1 VTSVSPPESFVIFF
15 PRRYMPLS
23 RRGITPR
30 SASFS
35 PPLIVCVF
43 PVPVTPY
50 AKIVTSRPWKSDFKW
65 GATTHNQLCDWR
77 TAIHHTF
84 IGKELLLRGVHV
96 INAIERETK
105 FLCLVLGIGYPH
117 NVHYL
122 PITAAFCA
130 HNRVF
135 IQLLVKEWSDSSYH
149 CKPVSAV
156 HGAHCEWQRYLPRTD
171 IAGQLGDI
179 RKGKR

>member
-1 VTSVSPPESFVIFF
+1 MTSVSPPESFIIFF

-65 GATTHNQLCDWR
+65 GATTQNQLCHWR
-77 TAIHHTF
+77 TANHHTF

-96 INAIERETK
+96 IHAIERETK
-105 FLCLVLGIGYPH
+105 FLCLVLGIGYSD
-117 NVHYL
+117 NVHCL
-122 PITAAFCA
+122 SITTAFCA

-135 IQLLVKEWSDSSYH
+135 IQLLVKERSDSCYH
-149 CKPVSAV
+149 CKLVSAAHSA
-156 HGAHCEWQRYLPRTD
+156 HGE
-171 IAGQLGDI
+171 
-179 RKGKR
+179 